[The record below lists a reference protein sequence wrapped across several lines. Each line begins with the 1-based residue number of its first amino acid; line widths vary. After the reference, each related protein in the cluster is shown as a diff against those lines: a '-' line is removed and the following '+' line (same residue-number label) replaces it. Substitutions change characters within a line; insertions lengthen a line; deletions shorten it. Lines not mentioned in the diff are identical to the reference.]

1 MRAAARPLHGGAKRF
16 YSRHGQVQSRAA
28 FRHRGTGRP
37 AMSPVLDVAGL
48 TLDFRQDGRAVRVL
62 DGISFQVEAG
72 RTLAI
77 VGESGCGKSV
87 TALAIMGLL
96 PATAS
101 IGGAIRLNGRD
112 LDTLSADAR
121 RLLRGGEMAMIFQ
134 EPMTS
139 LNPAFT
145 AGEQVAE
152 ALRLHQ
158 QLDAAAAFAEAVRML
173 DRVRIPDA
181 ARRARQYPHQLSGG
195 MRQRV
200 MIAMAL
206 ACRPKLLIAD
216 EPTTA
221 LDVTVQAQILAL
233 LDELKRETGT
243 AVILVTHDLGVVA
256 DHADEVAVMYAGRIA
271 EQAAAG
277 TLFAMPEHPYTAG
290 LLGAAPGEGRPG
302 ERLASIDG
310 TVPDLRNPPPGCRF
324 EPRCPFGVEACNRA
338 PTLGEVAPG
347 HFSACWRAP
356 LDGVLAGEGTPPHPL
371 LSLSVAQA
379 APAHRAGPSSQ

>member
-1 MRAAARPLHGGAKRF
+1 M
-16 YSRHGQVQSRAA
+16 
-28 FRHRGTGRP
+28 TP
-37 AMSPVLDVAGL
+37 ALEVVGL
-48 TLDFRQDGRAVRVL
+48 TLDFRQDGRALRVL
-62 DGISFQVEAG
+62 DGVSFRVDAG

-87 TALAIMGLL
+87 ASLAVMGLL
-96 PATAS
+96 PENATV
-101 IGGAIRLNGRD
+101 GGAIRLAGRE
-112 LDTLSADAR
+112 LTSLSREER
-121 RLLRGGEMAMIFQ
+121 RMLRGAEMAMIFQ

-158 QLDAAAAFAEAVRML
+158 GLDRAAAFAEAIRML

-233 LDELKRETGT
+233 LDEMKRETGT

-271 EQAAAG
+271 EQAAAA
-277 TLFAMPEHPYTAG
+277 TLFARPEHPYTAG
-290 LLGAAPGEGRPG
+290 LLGAAPGEGERG
-302 ERLASIDG
+302 ERLASIEG
-310 TVPDLRNPPPGCRF
+310 TVPDLRAPPRGCRF
-324 EPRCPFGVEACNRA
+324 APRCPFVISGCIAEPPPLA
-338 PTLGEVAPG
+338 EVAPG
-347 HFSACWRAP
+347 HLSACWRAP
-356 LDGVLAGEGTPPHPL
+356 LDTVLG
-371 LSLSVAQA
+371 QA
-379 APAHRAGPSSQ
+379 A

>member
-1 MRAAARPLHGGAKRF
+1 MVLELRDLAITFRTDRGPL
-16 YSRHGQVQSRAA
+16 
-28 FRHRGTGRP
+28 
-37 AMSPVLDVAGL
+37 
-48 TLDFRQDGRAVRVL
+48 RAV
-62 DGISFQVEAG
+62 DGVSLAVEAG

-87 TALAIMGLL
+87 TALATMGLL
-96 PATAS
+96 PPNARLS
-101 IGGAIRLNGRD
+101 GSIRLRGREMA
-112 LDTLSADAR
+112 TLAQPEWR
-121 RLLRGGEMAMIFQ
+121 RRRGREIAMIFQ

-152 ALRLHQ
+152 VLRLHER
-158 QLDAAAAFAEAVRML
+158 LGDRAAFDRAVALL

-206 ACRPKLLIAD
+206 ACRPRLLIAD

-243 AVILVTHDLGVVA
+243 AVVLITHDLGVVA
-256 DHADEVAVMYAGRIA
+256 DHADDVVVMYAGRIA
-271 EQAAAG
+271 ERAPAAR
-277 TLFAMPEHPYTAG
+277 LFARPEHPYTVG
-290 LLGAAPGEGRPG
+290 LLGAAPRIEGGPT
-302 ERLASIDG
+302 RLASIEG
-310 TVPDLRNPPPGCRF
+310 TVPDLLHPPEGCRF
-324 EPRCPFGVEACNRA
+324 APRCPFRGADCARQPPLAEIEPAHA
-338 PTLGEVAPG
+338 T
-347 HFSACWRAP
+347 ACWRAP
-356 LDGVLAGEGTPPHPL
+356 LDRVLA
-371 LSLSVAQA
+371 A
-379 APAHRAGPSSQ
+379 

>member
-1 MRAAARPLHGGAKRF
+1 MTAA
-16 YSRHGQVQSRAA
+16 
-28 FRHRGTGRP
+28 
-37 AMSPVLDVAGL
+37 LDVAGL
-48 TLDFRQDGRAVRVL
+48 TLDFRQDGRVLRVL
-62 DGISFQVEAG
+62 DGVSFRVDPG

-87 TALAIMGLL
+87 SALAVMGLL
-96 PATAS
+96 PGTAT

-112 LDTLSADAR
+112 LTALSAEER

-158 QLDAAAAFAEAVRML
+158 GLDDAAAFAEAVRMI

-221 LDVTVQAQILAL
+221 LDVTVQAQILSL
-233 LDELKRETGT
+233 LDEMKRETGT
-243 AVILVTHDLGVVA
+243 AVVLVTHDLGVVA

-271 EQAAAG
+271 ERAPAAA
-277 TLFAMPEHPYTAG
+277 LFARPQHPYTVG
-290 LLGAAPGEGRPG
+290 LLGAAPSLEGG
-302 ERLASIDG
+302 AERLASIEG

-324 EPRCPFGVEACNRA
+324 APRCPFAVARCAEQPPLA
-338 PTLGEVAPG
+338 PMDQG
-347 HFSACWRAP
+347 HLAACWRAP
-356 LDGVLAGEGTPPHPL
+356 LDSL
-371 LSLSVAQA
+371 LVAA
-379 APAHRAGPSSQ
+379 

>member
-1 MRAAARPLHGGAKRF
+1 MTAALE
-16 YSRHGQVQSRAA
+16 V
-28 FRHRGTGRP
+28 
-37 AMSPVLDVAGL
+37 VGL
-48 TLDFRQDGRAVRVL
+48 TLDFRQEGRALRVL
-62 DGISFQVEAG
+62 DGVSFRVDPG

-87 TALAIMGLL
+87 TSLAVMGLL
-96 PATAS
+96 PDNAA
-101 IGGAIRLNGRD
+101 IGGAIRLAGRE
-112 LDTLSADAR
+112 LTALSREER

-158 QLDAAAAFAEAVRML
+158 GLDRTAAFAEAVRML

-233 LDELKRETGT
+233 LDEMKRETGT

-271 EQAAAG
+271 EQAPAAR
-277 TLFAMPEHPYTAG
+277 LFASPEHPYTAG
-290 LLGAAPGEGRPG
+290 LLGAAPGEGERG
-302 ERLASIDG
+302 ERLASIEG
-310 TVPDLRNPPPGCRF
+310 TVPDLRNPPLGCRF
-324 EPRCPFGVEACNRA
+324 APRCPFVISGCVAE
-338 PTLGEVAPG
+338 PPPLKEVASG
-347 HFSACWRAP
+347 HLSACWRAP
-356 LDGVLAGEGTPPHPL
+356 LDSVLTE
-371 LSLSVAQA
+371 A
-379 APAHRAGPSSQ
+379 A

>member
-1 MRAAARPLHGGAKRF
+1 MTAALE
-16 YSRHGQVQSRAA
+16 V
-28 FRHRGTGRP
+28 
-37 AMSPVLDVAGL
+37 VGL
-48 TLDFRQDGRAVRVL
+48 TLDFRQEGRALRVL
-62 DGISFQVEAG
+62 DGVSFRVDPG

-87 TALAIMGLL
+87 TSLAVMGLL
-96 PATAS
+96 PDNAS
-101 IGGAIRLNGRD
+101 IGGAIRLAGRE
-112 LDTLSADAR
+112 LTALSREER

-158 QLDAAAAFAEAVRML
+158 GLDKAAAFAEAVRML

-206 ACRPKLLIAD
+206 ACKPKLLIAD

-233 LDELKRETGT
+233 LDEMKRETGT

-271 EQAAAG
+271 EQAPAAR
-277 TLFAMPEHPYTAG
+277 LFASPEHPYTAG
-290 LLGAAPGEGRPG
+290 LLGAAPGEGERG
-302 ERLASIDG
+302 ERLASIEG
-310 TVPDLRNPPPGCRF
+310 TVPDLRHPPLGCRF
-324 EPRCPFGVEACNRA
+324 APRCPVIISGCVAE
-338 PTLGEVAPG
+338 PPPLKEVAPG
-347 HFSACWRAP
+347 HLSACWRAP
-356 LDGVLAGEGTPPHPL
+356 LDSVLTE
-371 LSLSVAQA
+371 A
-379 APAHRAGPSSQ
+379 A